1 MSLPSLSQLSLSVDW
16 AAWRPRR
23 SVIWWIVGAFL
34 AGLALFAWVTAEQK
48 AASQGPVLPP
58 SNAARDYS
66 PLPIP
71 LPADARRKPP
81 AMPMSDENVATLEP
95 SQPVEVKP
103 PPPRVAAKPRPADR
117 PAASEASTA
126 PEPTRTPA
134 PRYPARA
141 LRNGDTG
148 TVMVRAE
155 IGADGVPTAVS
166 VERGSG
172 SRDLDRAAIEAVRRW
187 RFRPAT
193 RGGQPTT
200 GSVVVPIDFK
210 Q

>member
-1 MSLPSLSQLSLSVDW
+1 MPLPSFVRLPASIDW

-23 SVIWWIVGAFL
+23 SVLWWVAGAFVL
-34 AGLALFAWVTAEQK
+34 GLALSVWVTSKQRT
-48 AASQGPVLPP
+48 ASRGPEIAP
-58 SNAARDYS
+58 SNAAREYS

-71 LPADARRKPP
+71 SPADTQRPP
-81 AMPMSDENVATLEP
+81 SKIADEDQATLEP
-95 SQPVEVKP
+95 SAPAEIRP
-103 PPPRVAAKPRPADR
+103 TPPRAAVKPRPAPQ
-117 PAASEASTA
+117 PAASAVATG
-126 PEPTRTPA
+126 PEPTRTFA

-141 LRNGDTG
+141 LRNGETG

-155 IGADGVPTAVS
+155 IGPDGVPTSVS

-172 SRDLDRAAIEAVRRW
+172 SRDLDRAAVDAVRRW
-187 RFRPAT
+187 RFRPAM

-200 GSVVVPIDFK
+200 GSVVVPIDFR